1 MMLASFQS
9 RGTEHEVIEL
19 LKIIERGIDIEWAIG
34 LSRVMGILSGPDDDL
49 EFHDLMILW
58 MSSGEQL
65 RSGEAENGILHVA
78 ERGGTE

>member
-19 LKIIERGIDIEWAIG
+19 LKINERGIDIEWAIG

-65 RSGEAENGILHVA
+65 RSDEAENGILHVA